1 MLSCEFVAQANANIR
16 LTIDGGKIYLAMTSS
31 GPYICIEM
39 EYMKAMQ
46 RTAASWLAQLP
57 KHDYLMDTIGLVEE
71 FSTDVTLVITSV
83 EEAKLDMSDI
93 EGDTFHHYLRQWTHM
108 KEIVERILNNLETEP
123 TNKKQKQ

>member
-57 KHDYLMDTIGLVEE
+57 QHDYLMDTIGLVEE

-93 EGDTFHHYLRQWTHM
+93 EGDPFHDYLRQW
-108 KEIVERILNNLETEP
+108 KQIKQIVERIIDNFATEP
-123 TNKKQKQ
+123 ATKKRKQ

>member
-1 MLSCEFVAQANANIR
+1 
-16 LTIDGGKIYLAMTSS
+16 MTSCR
-31 GPYICIEM
+31 PYICIEM
-39 EYMKAMQ
+39 EYMKGMQ
-46 RTAASWLAQLP
+46 GVAASWLARLP
-57 KHDYLMDTIGLVEE
+57 KHDYLENTISLVEE
-71 FSTDVTLVITSV
+71 FLSDVTMVITEV